1 MPTFLALIAVALA
14 LAALVVAWANTR
26 RIGRERVRLGRI
38 QKRFERAEA
47 DLLNLRKTAAV
58 AQASRAAPN
67 PGTSSDI
74 TDITDTTGTHHPV
87 AFHSQFGEDVY
98 LWELFEGRPT
108 GTFLEVGAYDGCDL
122 SVTWAFEK
130 IGWGG
135 LLIEAIPERAEQCR
149 LNRPRSVV
157 VHTALGEP
165 GSPDAIEFAVV
176 QGPGSQG
183 MLSYDP
189 KVSRTTEH
197 LDTIKAAGHT
207 TTTVRVPMTTMDH
220 VLESHKDQLPRA
232 PIDFAIVDVE
242 GAELSLLKGWSLKQH
257 KPRVLIV
264 EDNTMGKDPAVLE
277 YLRTQG
283 YIDVCPLGLNIVFV
297 HKDETALLERARQMA
312 QLIPWPNFG
321 KEFGVGIGTH

>member
-1 MPTFLALIAVALA
+1 MLTILAALAVVLA
-14 LAALVVAWANTR
+14 LAALVLAWANTR

-38 QKRFERAEA
+38 QRRFERAEA
-47 DLLNLRKTAAV
+47 DLLHLRKRTAV
-58 AQASRAAPN
+58 AQAGRQAVSN
-67 PGTSSDI
+67 PDAT
-74 TDITDTTGTHHPV
+74 TDPI

-98 LWELFEGRPT
+98 LWELFEGKPT

-130 IGWGG
+130 IGWVG

-149 LNRPRSVV
+149 LNRPRSTV

-165 GSPDAIEFAVV
+165 GSPDSIEFAVV
-176 QGPGSQG
+176 EGTGSQG

-189 KVSRTTEH
+189 KGSRTTEH

-220 VLESHKDQLPRA
+220 VLNTHKDQLPSTL
-232 PIDFAIVDVE
+232 IDFAIVDVE
-242 GAELSLLKGWSLKQH
+242 GAELNLLKGWSLRDH

-264 EDNTMGKDPAVLE
+264 EDNTMGKDPAVLD
-277 YLRTQG
+277 YLRSKG

-297 HKDETALLERARQMA
+297 HADETALLERARKMA

-321 KEFGVGIGTH
+321 KEFGVGIGTR